1 MDNYQDEV
9 LKTLANDGE
18 YFGDYVDADEFNRT
32 VFGFLVSSAKIE
44 AYKKAIVYGKNIA
57 KFPTINPVRTD
68 NPKIFHAQL
77 GIAGEVGEVLDAK
90 NKDEVRNEVG
100 DLLWY
105 VALLLSEY
113 DLTFDEV
120 MRANIDKL
128 RAKYASG
135 KYTREEALNPRVR

>member
-9 LKTLANDGE
+9 LKTLSNDGE
-18 YFGDYVDADEFNRT
+18 HFADYVDADEFNRT

-57 KFPTINPVRTD
+57 KFPTINPVRAD
-68 NPKIFHAQL
+68 NMNIFHAQL

-90 NKDEVRNEVG
+90 TKDEVRNEVG

-105 VALLLSEY
+105 ISVLLSEY
-113 DLTFDEV
+113 GLTFDEV
-120 MRANIDKL
+120 MQANIEKL
-128 RAKYASG
+128 RTKYASG
-135 KYTREEALNPRVR
+135 GYTREEALNPRVR